1 MKYDTNLQIL
11 RRLMFCSLL
20 QASFAIKRL
29 LVKNC
34 NSKLNL
40 TEKRPR
46 NKGNFLLYQKR
57 LWHGKINSWMKT
69 WKIQNQISKF
79 KWHAPPKI
87 LGENISSY
95 FEIDSGKLTE
105 QIILEIFLGSTY
117 VEGWPAGKI
126 IGKHILKILKKRKIC
141 ISSSRAQAY
150 ETASNSS
157 SKTTRSAAVFKR
169 NQLKADCNH
178 VKSHCLTLTIAHVF

>member
-20 QASFAIKRL
+20 RASFAIKRL
-29 LVKNC
+29 LGKNC

-79 KWHAPPKI
+79 KWHVPPKI

-126 IGKHILKILKKRKIC
+126 IGKHILKYWKNVKYVSVAVVLKHMKLLVIAVVRRHEVLLFLKGT
-141 ISSSRAQAY
+141 SSRQ
-150 ETASNSS
+150 TAIT
-157 SKTTRSAAVFKR
+157 SKVTA
-169 NQLKADCNH
+169 
-178 VKSHCLTLTIAHVF
+178 